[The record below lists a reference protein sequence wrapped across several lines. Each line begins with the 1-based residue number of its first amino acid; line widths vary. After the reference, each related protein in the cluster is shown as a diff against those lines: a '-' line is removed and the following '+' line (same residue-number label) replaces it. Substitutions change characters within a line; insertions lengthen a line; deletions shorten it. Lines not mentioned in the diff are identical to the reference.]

1 MILAAS
7 EPQIA
12 WSIFLGSTIEDF
24 GPLRVEVTKA
34 LVERGVAFCNPCENW
49 IDSFEDVPTMCLRNL
64 NQANGYML
72 LLGHWYGSVQTGEE
86 SSITE
91 MEFDWALARWRGAQP
106 TCIAVMLPKINSQID
121 LEMQKRATKI
131 VDTRKIDQ
139 AKHSKRIEDFR
150 RRVTDSW
157 HKVNFFSD
165 VQELREYAIVVGL
178 QWRYGSFRDAA
189 RGGQQHSEIEMA
201 SRPDEASLG
210 MLGRERQIQAM
221 EQALAELKI
230 GQNRALAVL
239 VHGDDQAGQRAFL
252 AHLERKLLRPFR
264 PERRGR
270 RLPHTFLDLGGLCAW
285 VAQSLGLPSTNENTP
300 ASVAERVAI
309 KLREHPMC
317 LVLDGAAAYNGGILA
332 FHNQFWK
339 PFFEELSKQFDFL
352 PFNHRM
358 VAVLTDYSGSDQ
370 QWSSVACNADDDIDD
385 HDRSLLLALPKLGS
399 FTKSQV
405 TLWLSKM
412 NYADDPPGSL
422 NEVAERAITND
433 LGARDL
439 IPMKVLDRLRFE
451 QLVPNE
457 NMP

>member
-1 MILAAS
+1 
-7 EPQIA
+7 
-12 WSIFLGSTIEDF
+12 
-24 GPLRVEVTKA
+24 
-34 LVERGVAFCNPCENW
+34 
-49 IDSFEDVPTMCLRNL
+49 
-64 NQANGYML
+64 
-72 LLGHWYGSVQTGEE
+72 
-86 SSITE
+86 
-91 MEFDWALARWRGAQP
+91 MEFEWALTRWRGAQP
-106 TCIAVMLPKINSQID
+106 TCIAVMLPKINSPID
-121 LEMQKRATKI
+121 LEMQKRATEI
-131 VDTRKIDQ
+131 VAKRKIDQ
-139 AKHSKRIEDFR
+139 TKHSKRIEDFR

-165 VQELREYAIVVGL
+165 VQELREHAIVVGL
-178 QWRYGSFRDAA
+178 QWRFGSFRDAA
-189 RGGQQHSEIEMA
+189 RCGQLHAELEMA

-230 GQNRALAVL
+230 GQQRALAVL

-252 AHLERKLLRPFR
+252 AHLESKLLRPFR

-270 RLPHTFLDLGGLCAW
+270 RVPHTFLDLSGLCAW

-300 ASVAERVAI
+300 ASVAERAAI
-309 KLREHPMC
+309 KLRERPMC
-317 LVLDGAAAYNGGILA
+317 LILDGIAAYNGGIVG

-339 PFFEELSKQFDFL
+339 PFFEELSKQYNFA

-358 VAVLTDYSGSDQ
+358 VTVLSDYSGSDQ
-370 QWSSVACNADDDIDD
+370 QWASVACNADEDAEDR
-385 HDRSLLLALPKLGS
+385 DRSLLLALPKLGS
-399 FTKSQV
+399 FTQSQV

-412 NYADDPPGSL
+412 DYSDDPPGSL
-422 NEVAERAITND
+422 NEVAKRAITND

-457 NMP
+457 NMS